1 MACPPP
7 VRLRVDPIRF
17 RIRQPTPVNA
27 VRITVTGIVMAEA
40 GYCRLEFL
48 TFSQQVE
55 ANDLVGKMLLV
66 PRGGTV
72 AASSERAESG
82 RAAANLFDAESD
94 SPWAS
99 AGGAPQWVS
108 YRLGAPQRVH
118 QYVLQSSGGAPECD
132 PRHWVLEGSYDG
144 GKTFPHV
151 LDERREEFF
160 SRRYLRRTFV
170 LRCPPSPECDCFR
183 LVVRGVANPP
193 AAEGVQLQAVE
204 LFYMYSENAFL
215 SDTDD
220 PAMALLPPSP
230 EAGSMWLPGLGKDS
244 KYAYLEVPPRWRQ
257 GLGMLSSPGRFTV
270 ALWVK
275 THHADIY
282 PRALVAKPAGVSRPG
297 WAMVV
302 KHAPTKGGDVVI
314 VGGVSRNGRSLIR
327 MQALLPRGVWTHV
340 CATYDGV
347 KEKLYIN
354 GMAAGEANMLVGP
367 FDGTNQPLL
376 IGHEFPSS
384 SKQAMPS
391 ESCGLQQASVAD
403 VAAWST
409 ALVSSEVQHIINQ
422 GVQAAGVQRAHSVGH
437 WRFEE
442 PRAGAEGLVRDSS
455 GCGNHAVLR
464 GGAEIR
470 RETPW

>member
-1 MACPPP
+1 M
-7 VRLRVDPIRF
+7 
-17 RIRQPTPVNA
+17 
-27 VRITVTGIVMAEA
+27 GEA
-40 GYCRLEFL
+40 GYCRLELIMFTL
-48 TFSQQVE
+48 LLFPLKTLLFCRNKVE

>member
-1 MACPPP
+1 M
-7 VRLRVDPIRF
+7 
-17 RIRQPTPVNA
+17 
-27 VRITVTGIVMAEA
+27 GEA
-40 GYCRLEFL
+40 GYCRLELIMFTL
-48 TFSQQVE
+48 LLFPLKTLLFCRNKVE

-257 GLGMLSSPGRFTV
+257 GLGMLSSPGRFTGRLQPAAPHECKLPFG
-270 ALWVK
+270 ALTSHEW
-275 THHADIY
+275 
-282 PRALVAKPAGVSRPG
+282 G
-297 WAMVV
+297 M
-302 KHAPTKGGDVVI
+302 
-314 VGGVSRNGRSLIR
+314 RS
-327 MQALLPRGVWTHV
+327 A
-340 CATYDGV
+340 
-347 KEKLYIN
+347 
-354 GMAAGEANMLVGP
+354 
-367 FDGTNQPLL
+367 
-376 IGHEFPSS
+376 
-384 SKQAMPS
+384 
-391 ESCGLQQASVAD
+391 
-403 VAAWST
+403 
-409 ALVSSEVQHIINQ
+409 
-422 GVQAAGVQRAHSVGH
+422 
-437 WRFEE
+437 
-442 PRAGAEGLVRDSS
+442 
-455 GCGNHAVLR
+455 
-464 GGAEIR
+464 
-470 RETPW
+470 